1 MPLIKHLIPA
11 SLMLLMLPITSTY
24 TAEQNL
30 GLLPEPLTL
39 DLALSLIDQQH
50 PNLRIANADLKFS
63 NSSLQQALSTN
74 DLIISIKADARWIE
88 PSALASNQSNEDHRA
103 GLFINKTLYDF
114 GRRSSQVD
122 AESQNLLSQDLQYL
136 NARQQQHLTVMKRYF
151 DVVLADLLFYR
162 YNEEMAVSYIRFDR
176 IQIRAKLGQFT
187 EVDVAKKE
195 MEYQRIRR
203 LRTQSENQ
211 QRVTRSLLAQSLNK
225 PNDLPATVT
234 KPDIQA
240 LSRKLPDI
248 DELQVIVKKNNPM
261 LRALRAKLLAAKNNV
276 KFAHAS
282 DNPTLTGGV
291 EAFGYTREIGSSDKW
306 RAQVTLD
313 VPLWTGDKTDAAVAK
328 AMSAVYKIEA
338 QLSQQEFLV
347 QQQVLEIVLGL
358 QTLKVK
364 YDEVLSGMNFSEL
377 ALDKNRALYELEVQS
392 DLGYSMVDFSSAERK
407 VVQTGFN
414 IALAWAQ
421 LDALSGTL
429 LNKMNKISK

>member
-1 MPLIKHLIPA
+1 MLLIKCLIPA
-11 SLMLLMLPITSTY
+11 SLMLLMLPTTSAY
-24 TAEQNL
+24 TAEKNS
-30 GLLPEPLTL
+30 GSLPEPLTL
-39 DLALSLIDQQH
+39 ELALNLIDQQH
-50 PNLRIANADLKFS
+50 PDLRLVNADLQFS
-63 NSSLQQALSTN
+63 NSSLQQALSAN
-74 DLIISIKADARWIE
+74 DLTISLNASARWIE
-88 PSALASNQSNEDHRA
+88 PSALASNQSNEDHRSS
-103 GLFINKTLYDF
+103 LFVNKTLYDF
-114 GRRSSQVD
+114 GRRSSQID
-122 AESQNLLSQDLQYL
+122 AESQNVLSQNLQYL
-136 NARQQQHLTVMKRYF
+136 NAHQRQYLTVMKRYF

-225 PNDLPATVT
+225 PNNLPATVA
-234 KPDIQA
+234 KPDIQEI
-240 LSRKLPDI
+240 SRKLPDI
-248 DELQVIVKKNNPM
+248 DELQEIVRKNNPM

-282 DNPTLTGGV
+282 DNPTLTGGF
-291 EAFGYTREIGSSDKW
+291 EAFGYSRETASSDKW

-313 VPLWTGDKTDAAVAK
+313 VPLWTGNKTDAAIAK
-328 AMSAVYKIEA
+328 AKSAVYKVEA

-347 QQQVLEIVLGL
+347 QQQVLELVLGL
-358 QTLKVK
+358 KTLKVK

-429 LNKMNKISK
+429 LNKISK

>member
-1 MPLIKHLIPA
+1 MPLIKYLIPA
-11 SLMLLMLPITSTY
+11 TLMLLMLPITLTH

-30 GLLPEPLTL
+30 ESLPEPLTL
-39 DLALSLIDQQH
+39 DLALSLIDQLH
-50 PNLRIANADLKFS
+50 PDLRIANADLKFS

-74 DLIISIKADARWIE
+74 DLTISIKADARWIE
-88 PSALASNQSNEDHRA
+88 PSVLASNQSDEDHRA

-122 AESQNLLSQDLQYL
+122 TESQNVLSKDLQYL

-176 IQIRAKLGQFT
+176 MKIRAKLGQFT

-234 KPDIQA
+234 KPDIQEI
-240 LSRKLPDI
+240 SRKLPDI
-248 DELQVIVKKNNPM
+248 DKLQEIVKKNNPM
-261 LRALRAKLLAAKNNV
+261 LRAIRAKLLAARNNV

-282 DNPTLTGGV
+282 DNPTLTGGF
-291 EAFGYTREIGSSDKW
+291 EAFGYTRELGSSDKW
-306 RAQVTLD
+306 RAQVTLN

-358 QTLKVK
+358 KTLKVK

-414 IALAWAQ
+414 IALAWAKI
-421 LDALSGTL
+421 DALSGTL
-429 LNKMNKISK
+429 LNKMNEISK

>member
-1 MPLIKHLIPA
+1 MPLIKYLIPA
-11 SLMLLMLPITSTY
+11 SLMLLMLPITSTH

-30 GLLPEPLTL
+30 ESLPEPLTL

-50 PNLRIANADLKFS
+50 PSLRIANADLKFS

-122 AESQNLLSQDLQYL
+122 AESQNLVSQTLQYL

-176 IQIRAKLGQFT
+176 MQIRAKLGQFT
-187 EVDVAKKE
+187 EVDVAEKE

-234 KPDIQA
+234 KPDIHEI
-240 LSRKLPDI
+240 SRKLPDI
-248 DELQVIVKKNNPM
+248 DELQEIVKKNNPM

-282 DNPTLTGGV
+282 DNPTLTGGF

-328 AMSAVYKIEA
+328 AMSVVYKIEA

-347 QQQVLEIVLGL
+347 QQQVLELILGL
-358 QTLKVK
+358 ETLKVK

-429 LNKMNKISK
+429 LNKTNKISK

>member
-1 MPLIKHLIPA
+1 
-11 SLMLLMLPITSTY
+11 
-24 TAEQNL
+24 
-30 GLLPEPLTL
+30 
-39 DLALSLIDQQH
+39 
-50 PNLRIANADLKFS
+50 
-63 NSSLQQALSTN
+63 
-74 DLIISIKADARWIE
+74 
-88 PSALASNQSNEDHRA
+88 
-103 GLFINKTLYDF
+103 
-114 GRRSSQVD
+114 
-122 AESQNLLSQDLQYL
+122 
-136 NARQQQHLTVMKRYF
+136 
-151 DVVLADLLFYR
+151 
-162 YNEEMAVSYIRFDR
+162 
-176 IQIRAKLGQFT
+176 
-187 EVDVAKKE
+187 

-225 PNDLPATVT
+225 PNDLPATVA
-234 KPDIQA
+234 KPDIQEI
-240 LSRKLPDI
+240 SRKLPDI
-248 DELQVIVKKNNPM
+248 DELQEIVRKNNPM

-282 DNPTLTGGV
+282 DNPTLTGGF
-291 EAFGYTREIGSSDKW
+291 EAFGYSRETASSDKW

-313 VPLWTGDKTDAAVAK
+313 VPLWTGNKTDAAIAK
-328 AMSAVYKIEA
+328 AKSAVYKVEA

-347 QQQVLEIVLGL
+347 QQQVLELVLGL
-358 QTLKVK
+358 KTLKVK

-429 LNKMNKISK
+429 LNKISK